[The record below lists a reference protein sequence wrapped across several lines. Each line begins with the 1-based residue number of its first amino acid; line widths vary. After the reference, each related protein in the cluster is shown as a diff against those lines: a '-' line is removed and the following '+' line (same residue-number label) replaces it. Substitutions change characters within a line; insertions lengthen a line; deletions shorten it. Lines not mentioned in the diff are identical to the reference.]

1 MKLKVK
7 SDCANGSPILD
18 PKSPPPMISIKLDP
32 PSAPGPARPKR
43 PKPSVEDRAR
53 ANRRALIGSII
64 VGSIVVHA
72 VGLVLF
78 AAWQVAA
85 YFTRPEARFEMQKVV
100 KIPAKTPEHKMNVAR
115 HEAMAP
121 KPVFTE
127 KLVSTRPAEF
137 ALPELPEIDL
147 AQMLPLDP
155 SELISDQVSGLAG
168 SAGLGTGLGSGA
180 SGGGGTGEG
189 MSFFGVKAEGS
200 RIVLLFDVSSS
211 VVNQAAA
218 AGVPLARIREETVK
232 LIDGLSPASQFSMI
246 QFTQNY
252 KPFSPGLLPAT
263 DPNKQAARDWVEK
276 EWSESGTLSGR
287 GVVSNPRGLVT
298 VLETAFAMRPDL
310 VFLISDASFQWRPEG
325 GITDIPYDE
334 LRTAID
340 DLQKSLPKP
349 APIHLIGFSP
359 DEEDVREWRRI
370 LRRTGGEIREL
381 KGGR

>member
-1 MKLKVK
+1 
-7 SDCANGSPILD
+7 
-18 PKSPPPMISIKLDP
+18 MIPIKLAP
-32 PSAPGPARPKR
+32 PSAPEPARPR
-43 PKPSVEDRAR
+43 RAAPSVEDRAR
-53 ANRRALIGSII
+53 AGRRALIGSII

-72 VGLVLF
+72 LGLVLF

-85 YFTRPEARFEMQKVV
+85 YFTRPEARFEMRKVV

-121 KPVFTE
+121 KPVFTD

-168 SAGLGTGLGSGA
+168 SAGLGTGLGAGV

-189 MSFFGVKAEGS
+189 MSFFGVTAQGS

-211 VVNQAAA
+211 VVNKAAA

-232 LIDGLSPASQFSMI
+232 LIDGLAPASRFSMI

-252 KPFSPGLLPAT
+252 KPFSAELLPAT
-263 DPNKQAARDWVEK
+263 DANKQAARDWVAN
-276 EWSESGTLSGR
+276 EWSETGTLSGR
-287 GVVSNPRGLVT
+287 GVVTNPRGLVT
-298 VLETAFAMRPDL
+298 VLEQAFAMGPSV
-310 VFLISDASFQWRPEG
+310 VFVISDASFQWRAGEGG
-325 GITDIPYDE
+325 GITDIPYDT
-334 LRTAID
+334 LQQVIT
-340 DLQKSLPKP
+340 DLEKTLPEP
-349 APIHLIGFSP
+349 APVHLIGFSP
-359 DEEDVREWRRI
+359 DEDDAKEWRRL
-370 LRRTGGEIREL
+370 LRRTGGDFKEL
-381 KGGR
+381 KGDR